1 MAQFLLLCLVLADAV
16 VGLAMT
22 SEKVQTMVQSSSASS
37 SYPQAPTQNSYEAQA
52 PMIRKLGKHHH
63 HKMVQSFVAPRLSP
77 SIAPPQAQENV
88 HSTKGTSSLDQTRSS
103 SEHSNTD
110 HEESVSI
117 QVQDIHLPSHHHSVD
132 RSVAGGG
139 VILGGLATT
148 FLVAVFCYIRASG
161 RHKADTTS

>member
-1 MAQFLLLCLVLADAV
+1 
-16 VGLAMT
+16 
-22 SEKVQTMVQSSSASS
+22 
-37 SYPQAPTQNSYEAQA
+37 
-52 PMIRKLGKHHH
+52 
-63 HKMVQSFVAPRLSP
+63 MVQSFVAPRLSP

-88 HSTKGTSSLDQTRSS
+88 RSTKGTSSLDQTRSS

-117 QVQDIHLPSHHHSVD
+117 QVQGIHLPGRHHSVD
-132 RSVAGGG
+132 KSVAGGG